1 MIPSISIFKL
11 YLCLPLS
18 EMENIEKMFSTN
30 ALALNSKSLDFSDDC
45 KHLLSKYSYTW
56 SQAKF
61 LLNMCTIYTSWYLIF
76 TLPYF
81 MFTVWKIVK
90 KVEGSILTW
99 QKLFFNMKEQD
110 DGWKER
116 NQQPKQG
123 VSSTCSPLNNWNI
136 ISPQTVNSNTD
147 A

>member
-1 MIPSISIFKL
+1 MLASQCDGKFQ
-11 YLCLPLS
+11 
-18 EMENIEKMFSTN
+18 KMFSPNT
-30 ALALNSKSLDFSDDC
+30 LALNLKSLDFSDDC

-56 SQAKF
+56 SKAK
-61 LLNMCTIYTSWYLIF
+61 LLPNMCTIYTSLYLIF

-123 VSSTCSPLNNWNI
+123 VPTMYRPGH
-136 ISPQTVNSNTD
+136 PF
-147 A
+147 